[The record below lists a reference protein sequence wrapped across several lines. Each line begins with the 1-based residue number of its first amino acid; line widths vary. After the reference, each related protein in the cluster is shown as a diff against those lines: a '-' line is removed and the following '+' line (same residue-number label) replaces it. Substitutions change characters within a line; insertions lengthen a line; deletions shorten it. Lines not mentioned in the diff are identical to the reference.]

1 MKDKRQRCY
10 IYIRVS
16 TEMQVEGYSLEAQ
29 EERLREEASRRNME
43 VVEVFADKGKSG
55 KNTTGRPQFQE
66 MMERIEKHTDGVS
79 YVLVFKLS
87 RFGRNAADVLN
98 YLQIMQDHGVNLLS
112 IEDNIDTAGA
122 ASKLLVSVMAAVSEM
137 ERENITVQT
146 MAGREQKAKDG
157 KWNGGFAPYGYS
169 LEDGKLVVCDEESE
183 VVQLIF
189 DKYARTTMGTHALA
203 KWLNENGYK
212 KIRRQNG
219 TNELFASTFIKSVL
233 DNPVYLGKIAYGR
246 RRNEKI
252 NGKRNEYHIV
262 KQAEYPLYEGLHD
275 AIIDEETWEIVRA
288 KRAKNAFKREKT
300 HSKEHEHV
308 LSGILKCPVCGAPMY
323 GAVNRK
329 KKKDGSGE
337 YYTDM
342 WYYICKNRKN
352 ITGQRCS
359 YKKHLRQDTINEQ
372 VEIILQEVI
381 SSTDLPDTV
390 AKKVGA
396 PGGLDDLLAEKKK
409 LEEVRAKEQAKK
421 TKLLNRIHALDA
433 ADPLYDSLFDD
444 LQSVLREQTEVILGI
459 EKNIRK
465 VELAIQNSASQQDTA
480 KFVLAFMQVMIESI
494 SELPYDMEKEV
505 MNALLDRVEV
515 FPEPQ
520 ENGQIVRLVRFKI
533 PIEINGELYD
543 QLEYQGSSGD
553 NSEGISL
560 PNQNH
565 DETVCLLAKSPAGK
579 GR

>member
-1 MKDKRQRCY
+1 
-10 IYIRVS
+10 
-16 TEMQVEGYSLEAQ
+16 
-29 EERLREEASRRNME
+29 
-43 VVEVFADKGKSG
+43 
-55 KNTTGRPQFQE
+55 
-66 MMERIEKHTDGVS
+66 
-79 YVLVFKLS
+79 
-87 RFGRNAADVLN
+87 
-98 YLQIMQDHGVNLLS
+98 
-112 IEDNIDTAGA
+112 
-122 ASKLLVSVMAAVSEM
+122 
-137 ERENITVQT
+137 
-146 MAGREQKAKDG
+146 
-157 KWNGGFAPYGYS
+157 
-169 LEDGKLVVCDEESE
+169 
-183 VVQLIF
+183 
-189 DKYARTTMGTHALA
+189 MGTHALA

-372 VEIILQEVI
+372 VEIILKEVI

-433 ADPLYDSLFDD
+433 ADPLYDFLFDD

-553 NSEGISL
+553 NSEGYSL

-565 DETVCLLAKSPAGK
+565 DETVCLLAKSPAGR
-579 GR
+579 GDERC